1 VSVVTQIRRAAVA
14 GMFYPRDPRVL
25 EREVADLVDGVENLA
40 PRFGHPKALIVP
52 HAGYR
57 YSGAVAAR
65 AYDELGAA
73 RGIVQRVVLLGPV
86 HRVPVRGLALPG
98 ADAFETPLGI
108 VPVDVEGVRLL
119 APFRQVVTSP
129 AAHAAE
135 HSLEVQLPFLQK
147 MLGAFALLPLAVGD
161 ARPQEVR
168 EVIERLWGG
177 PETLF
182 VISTDLSHYHPYDEA
197 RAIDQATLARIAS
210 FDTDINHEEACG
222 ATPLNGFLAA
232 ARARGMSIRLLG
244 ACNSGDTAGG
254 KDRVVGYSAF
264 ALYEGARVSLR
275 DAGLALLAIARA
287 AIGHRLGV
295 HAEAPRI
302 DVAPWLARPG
312 ATFVTLHLEG
322 KLRGCIG
329 SLAPTRGLGVDVA
342 ENAAAAALRD
352 PRFAPLTAEE
362 WVRCELEVSVLSAP
376 KPLRFADEAELLAQL
391 RPGEDGVILLHE
403 GRRATFLPQ
412 VWESLPDKR
421 AFLGQLMRKAGL
433 PADTRLAHC
442 KVWRYRVIKWAQ
454 ATLH

>member
-1 VSVVTQIRRAAVA
+1 
-14 GMFYPRDPRVL
+14 MFYPRDAREL
-25 EREVADLVDGVENLA
+25 EREVAELIDGVENLA

-52 HAGYR
+52 HAGYI
-57 YSGAVAAR
+57 YSGPVAAR
-65 AYDELGAA
+65 AYDELAAA
-73 RGIVQRVVLLGPV
+73 RGVVKRVVLLGPV

-98 ADAFETPLGI
+98 AEAFDTPLGRI
-108 VPVDVEGVRLL
+108 PVDAEAVRMLS
-119 APFRQVVTSP
+119 PFRQVVTSP
-129 AAHAAE
+129 AAHAME

-147 MLGAFALLPLAVGD
+147 MLGEFSLLPLAVGD
-161 ARPQEVR
+161 ARPQEVV

-182 VISTDLSHYHPYDEA
+182 VISTDLSHYHGYEDA
-197 RAIDQATLARIAS
+197 RRIDRATLSRIAA

-232 ARARGMSIRLLG
+232 ARSRGLSIRLVG

-264 ALYEGARVSLR
+264 SLYEGHRVPLE

-295 HAEAPRI
+295 HAEAPRT

-312 ATFVTLHLEG
+312 ASFVTLMLEA

-329 SLAPTRGLGVDVA
+329 SLAATRRLGEDVA
-342 ENAAAAALRD
+342 ENAQAAALRD
-352 PRFAPLTAEE
+352 PRFAPLTPGE
-362 WVRCELEVSVLSAP
+362 WPRCEVEVSVLSPA
-376 KPLRFADEAELLAQL
+376 KPLRFADEAEMLAQI
-391 RPGEDGVILLHE
+391 RVGEDGVILEHE

-412 VWESLPDKR
+412 VWESLPEKPR
-421 AFLGQLMRKAGL
+421 FLGELMRKAGI
-433 PADTRLAHC
+433 PADTRLARC
-442 KVWRYRVIKWAQ
+442 KLWRYRVVKWKQ
-454 ATLH
+454 SVLQ